1 MEKQMRRIVEEC
13 YYDLAECGDLCAES
27 LADFV
32 GDRMS
37 DESAEYRALP
47 YAQRRA
53 ITLQVARDYI

>member
-13 YYDLAECGDLCAES
+13 YSDLAECGDLCAES

-37 DESAEYRALP
+37 DSKIGRAH
-47 YAQRRA
+47 
-53 ITLQVARDYI
+53 V

>member
-1 MEKQMRRIVEEC
+1 MEQQMRRIVEEC
-13 YYDLAECGDLCAES
+13 YSDLAECGDLCAES

-32 GDRMS
+32 GDRMH

>member
-13 YYDLAECGDLCAES
+13 YSDLAECGDLCAES

-32 GDRMS
+32 GDRMH
-37 DESAEYRALP
+37 DESAEYRAMP
-47 YAQRRA
+47 YAERRK